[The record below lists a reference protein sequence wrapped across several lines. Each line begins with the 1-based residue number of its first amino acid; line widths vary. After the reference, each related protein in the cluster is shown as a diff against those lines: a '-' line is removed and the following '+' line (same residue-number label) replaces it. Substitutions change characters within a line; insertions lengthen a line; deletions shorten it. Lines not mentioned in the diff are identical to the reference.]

1 MKKILLF
8 SCILLVGCAVD
19 TTRIDYEFSFQGP
32 TDLRFS
38 PPPRFDWMP
47 PRLMW
52 ERNVR
57 NCRSQPQCNAADL
70 FNN

>member
-1 MKKILLF
+1 M
-8 SCILLVGCAVD
+8 LLVGCAVD
-19 TTRIDYEFSFQGP
+19 TSSTESSTRYDFLSFKPAPQ
-32 TDLRFS
+32 
-38 PPPRFDWMP
+38 FDWMP
-47 PRLMW
+47 PPLMW